1 MNELMVSYEELYK
14 TRKAIIE
21 DIITINGVITE
32 LNSITAKI
40 KRLKKALTPEKRK
53 ELIEKL
59 EDIKEF
65 LAFYVENTAKTLR
78 LTLS

>member
-1 MNELMVSYEELYK
+1 MNELRVGYEELYK

-21 DIITINGVITE
+21 DIMTINGVIAE

-40 KRLKKALTPEKRK
+40 KRLKKALTPETRK

-78 LTLS
+78 LSLS

>member
-1 MNELMVSYEELYK
+1 MNELRVGYEELYK

-21 DIITINGVITE
+21 DIMTINGVITE

-59 EDIKEF
+59 ENIKEF

-78 LTLS
+78 LSLS

>member
-40 KRLKKALTPEKRK
+40 KRLKKALTPETRK

-59 EDIKEF
+59 EDIREF

>member
-1 MNELMVSYEELYK
+1 MNELRVSYEELYK

-21 DIITINGVITE
+21 DIMTINGVITE

-78 LTLS
+78 LSLS

>member
-21 DIITINGVITE
+21 DIITINGVIDQ
-32 LNSITAKI
+32 LNSVTAKI
-40 KRLKKALTPEKRK
+40 KRLKKALTPETRK

-59 EDIKEF
+59 EDIREF